1 MSEEIET
8 AIIAVAIVEI
18 ELSDEIVIEAEIAQE
33 NAVETV
39 ILLANST
46 VAMIAA
52 LILVRNDRLC
62 GILVALILVML
73 EILVVLTLVTLGKIS
88 VTPSLHCD
96 LGS

>member
-1 MSEEIET
+1 M
-8 AIIAVAIVEI
+8 
-18 ELSDEIVIEAEIAQE
+18 IEAEIAQE

-52 LILVRNDRLC
+52 LIPVRNDRPC
-62 GILVALILVML
+62 VILVALIPVML
-73 EILVVLTLVTLGKIS
+73 EILVVLTLVTSGKIS

-96 LGS
+96 MGS